1 MVLQIFSSF
10 ILPFLFQIKRFSL
23 FICVIDKHFWT
34 QGFQMNESKNAV
46 PLFLDNLAEDIFS
59 CGKAINL
66 MKLVNIKVGDCLT
79 NLEKILMWLV

>member
-1 MVLQIFSSF
+1 MKWFLLFFS
-10 ILPFLFQIKRFSL
+10 
-23 FICVIDKHFWT
+23 VIDKHFWT

-66 MKLVNIKVGDCLT
+66 IKLVNIKVSDWFLMTGLA
-79 NLEKILMWLV
+79 NLENILMWIV